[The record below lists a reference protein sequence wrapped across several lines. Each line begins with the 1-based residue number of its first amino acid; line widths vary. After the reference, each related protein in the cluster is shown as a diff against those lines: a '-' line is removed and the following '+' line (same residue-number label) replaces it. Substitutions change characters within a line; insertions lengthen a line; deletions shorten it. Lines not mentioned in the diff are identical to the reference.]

1 MMRRLKYTLGSA
13 ALEYVTR
20 FTPLLDSPAGPPDLV
35 NFAGAGDYTV
45 LGDRNI
51 RLAVADAGLSQGD
64 HVLDIGCAIGR
75 NALALHRRF
84 GEAVAYDGFDIVR
97 FGITWCRKWA
107 RRHAPDFRFHHADLA
122 NGFYNPRGRVNPLD
136 YRFPRPDSSID
147 VSIATSVY
155 THMTP
160 DEVAHYLRET
170 ARVTRPGGRLYA
182 TAFLDDEG
190 SRAARADGAAMLS
203 FDHAIEGAR
212 IEDPAEPTLAVLLAP
227 SLFADGLAEAGARQ
241 VRFLPGSWRGAPA
254 DDLQDRVIAEF

>member
-1 MMRRLKYTLGSA
+1 MMRRLRYTLGGDV
-13 ALEYVTR
+13 LECVTR
-20 FTPLLDSPAGPPDLV
+20 FTPFLDSPARPPDLV
-35 NFAGAGDYTV
+35 NFSGGGDFTA

-51 RLAVADAGLSQGD
+51 ERAIADAGLSRGD

-84 GEAVAYDGFDIVR
+84 GEAAAYDGFDIVR

-107 RRHAPDFRFHHADLA
+107 RRHAPGFRFHHADLA
-122 NGFYNPRGRVNPLD
+122 NSFYNPRGRVDPCD
-136 YRFPRPDSSID
+136 YRFPRPDASID

-155 THMTP
+155 THMMP

-182 TAFLDDEG
+182 TAFLDDAH
-190 SRAARADGAAMLS
+190 SHQARAAGAAMIS

-212 IEDPAEPTLAVLLAP
+212 IESRAEPTLAVLLAP
-227 SLFADGLAEAGARQ
+227 ALFTDVLAEAGARE
-241 VRFLPGSWRGAPA
+241 VRFIPGSWRGDPA
-254 DDLQDRVIAEF
+254 DDLQDRVIAQF